1 MARAA
6 RTCVTATCK
15 RGSGERMA
23 SWQAGFLQA
32 VLRWMV
38 KRKAHLPIDPVET
51 RSKVQGRHLSRK
63 LLSRITGFRAGAVSG
78 DQVAPAPWL
87 TPNSGLG
94 VLYLHGG
101 GYFFCSPQ
109 THRPMTLGLATQLKA
124 PVWAPDYRLAPENPY
139 PAALDDALATYRYLL
154 ETEPARQWVL
164 AGDSAGGGLC
174 LALAGRIRS
183 LDLRTPLALLL
194 YSPWTDLTCSGASLL
209 TNDRSCS
216 IFSAQSVRFAAS
228 LYPGS
233 TAPGHPEISPL
244 FADLTGLP
252 PMLVFAANEEAL
264 LDDSTRLVERARAS
278 GVEVQF
284 ERVSGV
290 PHAWPVFQRLLPE
303 GREAMRI
310 SGEFVDRQITAHQA
324 DGARTCPA
332 TVLLHRGDP

>member
-1 MARAA
+1 
-6 RTCVTATCK
+6 
-15 RGSGERMA
+15 MA
-23 SWQAGFLQA
+23 SWQAGLLQA
-32 VLRWMV
+32 ALRWMV

-51 RSKVQGRHLSRK
+51 RRSVRGQRLSRK
-63 LLSRITGFRAGAVSG
+63 LLSRITGFHAGAVSG
-78 DQVAPAPWL
+78 DRVAPAPWL
-87 TPNSGLG
+87 TPSTGLG

-101 GYFFCSPQ
+101 GYFFCSAQ
-109 THRPMTLGLATQLKA
+109 THRPMTLGLATQLQA
-124 PVWAPDYRLAPENPY
+124 PVWAPDYRLAPEAPY
-139 PAALDDALATYRYLL
+139 PAALDDALATYHHLL
-154 ETEPARQWVL
+154 DAEPARQWVL

-183 LDLRTPLALLL
+183 LGLRTPLALVL
-194 YSPWTDLTCSGASLL
+194 YSPWTDLTCSGASLV

-252 PMLVFAANEEAL
+252 PMLVFAADEEAL

-278 GVEVQF
+278 GVEVRY

-290 PHAWPVFQRLLPE
+290 PHAWPVFQRILPE

-310 SGEFVDRQITAHQA
+310 TGEFVARQFQA
-324 DGARTCPA
+324 KQAIASPGGSAAAAPA
-332 TVLLHRGDP
+332 TPAAPARA

>member
-1 MARAA
+1 
-6 RTCVTATCK
+6 
-15 RGSGERMA
+15 MA

-32 VLRWMV
+32 VLRWTV

-51 RSKVQGRHLSRK
+51 RRRVRGGRLSRK
-63 LLSRITGFRAGAVSG
+63 LLSRISGFRAGAVSG
-78 DQVAPAPWL
+78 DQVAPAPWR
-87 TPNSGLG
+87 TPSSGLG

-109 THRPMTLGLATQLKA
+109 THRPMTLGLATQLQA

-139 PAALDDALATYRYLL
+139 PAALDDALATFRYLL

-174 LALAGRIRS
+174 LALAGRIQA
-183 LDLRTPLALLL
+183 LGLRAPLALVL
-194 YSPWTDLTCSGASLL
+194 YSPWTDLTCSGASLV

-216 IFSAQSVRFAAS
+216 IFSAQSVRFAARM
-228 LYPGS
+228 YPGS
-233 TAPGHPEISPL
+233 ADPGHPEISPL
-244 FADLTGLP
+244 FADLSGLP

-264 LDDSTRLVERARAS
+264 LDDATRLVERARAS
-278 GVEVQF
+278 GVDVRY

-290 PHAWPVFQRLLPE
+290 PHAWPVFQRILPE

-310 SGEFVDRQITAHQA
+310 TGEFVDLQIAAHQA
-324 DGARTCPA
+324 DGARVACQVRNDTA
-332 TVLLHRGDP
+332 

>member
-1 MARAA
+1 
-6 RTCVTATCK
+6 
-15 RGSGERMA
+15 MA

-51 RSKVQGRHLSRK
+51 RRKVRGGRLSRK
-63 LLSRITGFRAGAVSG
+63 LLSRINGFRAGAVNG

-87 TPNSGLG
+87 APNSGLG

-109 THRPMTLGLATQLKA
+109 THRPMTLGLATRLKA

-139 PAALDDALATYRYLL
+139 PAALDDALATYRHLL

-183 LDLRTPLALLL
+183 LGLRTPLALLL

-228 LYPGS
+228 LYPGP

-244 FADLTGLP
+244 FADLSGLP

-284 ERVSGV
+284 ERVGGV

-310 SGEFVDRQITAHQA
+310 SGEFVDLQITAHQA
-324 DGARTCPA
+324 DGARACPA
-332 TVLLHRGDP
+332 TVLLRRGDP

>member
-1 MARAA
+1 
-6 RTCVTATCK
+6 
-15 RGSGERMA
+15 MA

-51 RSKVQGRHLSRK
+51 RRKVRGGRLSRK
-63 LLSRITGFRAGAVSG
+63 LLSRINGFRAGAVNG

-87 TPNSGLG
+87 APNSGLG

-109 THRPMTLGLATQLKA
+109 THRPMTLGLATRLKA

-139 PAALDDALATYRYLL
+139 PAALDDALATYRHLL

-194 YSPWTDLTCSGASLL
+194 YSPWTDLTCSGASLV

-228 LYPGS
+228 LYPGP

-284 ERVSGV
+284 ERVGGV

-310 SGEFVDRQITAHQA
+310 SGEFVDLQITAHQA

-332 TVLLHRGDP
+332 TVLLRRGDP